1 MELKVG
7 ERVERMGRGEGE
19 EGDYCHE
26 WSVERGP
33 LWYHKNCQRC
43 YLSYFPECSMVIY
56 IKYMKLVAR
65 SQHVELESAVIST
78 NGNSPVNS

>member
-1 MELKVG
+1 MCVYRIRRKMELKVG

-33 LWYHKNCQRC
+33 L
-43 YLSYFPECSMVIY
+43 
-56 IKYMKLVAR
+56 
-65 SQHVELESAVIST
+65 
-78 NGNSPVNS
+78 